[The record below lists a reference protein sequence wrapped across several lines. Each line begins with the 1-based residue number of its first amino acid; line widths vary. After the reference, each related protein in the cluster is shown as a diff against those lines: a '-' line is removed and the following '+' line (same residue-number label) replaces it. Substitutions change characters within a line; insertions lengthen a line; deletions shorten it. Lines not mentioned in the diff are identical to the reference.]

1 MKKLQ
6 VTINVERSTMK
17 WIIDYGIDL
26 DNLINNAVA
35 REVADLNRRG
45 REQRNTK
52 IQLSRPTKESLAE
65 EICQIM
71 SKRVGTINWT
81 EIKEQTGIRNMKLIR
96 EASELAM
103 RIDPRIK
110 ISKRGL
116 TKGGEE

>member
-6 VTINVERSTMK
+6 MIINVERSTMK

-52 IQLSRPTKESLAE
+52 IQPSRPTKESLAE
-65 EICQIM
+65 EIRQIM
-71 SKRVGTINWT
+71 SKRVGTVDWT
-81 EIKEQTGIRNMKLIR
+81 EIKEQTGIRDLRLIL
-96 EASELAM
+96 EAAELV
-103 RIDPRIK
+103 IISDPRFEL
-110 ISKRGL
+110 SKRGL
-116 TKGGEE
+116 VRVEK